1 MGGARERDRT
11 SGPLMTN
18 ADDQAANERYNG
30 IGLSD
35 KGGVAMKSLKWG
47 LLAIA
52 AMISLSCVVSL
63 LPLFDDGYLVSE
75 PGLPGTWKVAA
86 DADTWTFEKAEG
98 ATEYL
103 LTQRQAEY
111 DQEKGPGEGT
121 PSKKGPGDTVRFR
134 ARLGRLGEGLFLD
147 LIPAEQGNPEVR
159 NDLYNAHMVPG
170 HTLARVWLDKD
181 SLRIVFLDEEWLT
194 EAVKDGRIAL
204 PCVETKGWLVLTA
217 PTSGLQTFI
226 LKYGGDKRAFPL
238 QSAEVLGRV
247 K

>member
-1 MGGARERDRT
+1 MGH
-11 SGPLMTN
+11 
-18 ADDQAANERYNG
+18 
-30 IGLSD
+30 
-35 KGGVAMKSLKWG
+35 VA
-47 LLAIA
+47 LAV
-52 AMISLSCVVSL
+52 MVSLSCVVSL

-75 PGLPGTWKVAA
+75 PGLLGTWKVA
-86 DADTWTFEKAEG
+86 DSADTWTFEK
-98 ATEYL
+98 TESMEYR

-111 DQEKGPGEGT
+111 DLEKPVGLET
-121 PSKKGPGDTVRFR
+121 PSKKVPGDTARFR
-134 ARLGRLGEGLFLD
+134 ARLGRLGAGLFLD

-181 SLRIVFLDEEWLT
+181 SLRIVFLDEDWLT
-194 EAVKDGRIAL
+194 EAVKDGRITLAH
-204 PCVETKGWLVLTA
+204 VETKGWLVLTA

-226 LKYGGDKRAFPL
+226 LKYGEEKRAFPL

>member
-1 MGGARERDRT
+1 M
-11 SGPLMTN
+11 
-18 ADDQAANERYNG
+18 
-30 IGLSD
+30 
-35 KGGVAMKSLKWG
+35 
-47 LLAIA
+47 
-52 AMISLSCVVSL
+52 
-63 LPLFDDGYLVSE
+63 
-75 PGLPGTWKVAA
+75 
-86 DADTWTFEKAEG
+86 
-98 ATEYL
+98 EYL

-111 DQEKGPGEGT
+111 DLEKGPGEGT
-121 PSKKGPGDTVRFR
+121 PSIKVPGDTVRFR

-181 SLRIVFLDEEWLT
+181 SLRIVFLDEDWLT

-204 PCVETKGWLVLTA
+204 PYVETKGWLVLTA

>member
-1 MGGARERDRT
+1 VGGARERDRT

-18 ADDQAANERYNG
+18 ADDQATNERYNG
-30 IGLSD
+30 IGLSE
-35 KGGVAMKSLKWG
+35 KGGVAMKSMKWG
-47 LLAIA
+47 LLAVA

-75 PGLPGTWKVAA
+75 PSLLGTWKVA
-86 DADTWTFEKAEG
+86 DGADTWTFEKADG
-98 ATEYL
+98 IEYL

-111 DQEKGPGEGT
+111 DLEKGPGEGT
-121 PSKKGPGDTVRFR
+121 PSKKVPGDTVRFR
-134 ARLGRLGEGLFLD
+134 ARLGRLGAGLFLD
-147 LIPAEQGNPEVR
+147 LIPTEQGNPEVR

-170 HTLARVWLDKD
+170 HTLARVGLEKD
-181 SLRIVFLDEEWLT
+181 ALRIVFLDEEWLT
-194 EAVKDGRIAL
+194 EAIKDGRIAL

-226 LKYGGDKRAFPL
+226 LKYGEDKKAFPL
-238 QSAEVLGRV
+238 QSAEELLRV